1 MVFTKKFSEFAQG
14 NVADPVGLTNGVNTI
29 GQGGDDSSGG
39 VIITIDQDT
48 TGLFASR
55 WVRFDNATQLY
66 VDALANTPEN
76 AEVVGVVLEV
86 LSGSQFKL
94 QQSGYI
100 QSGTAGFSGFSTD
113 GVYFLSDVAQG
124 QQTLNVPTENGHIR
138 LPLFVADST
147 DSGWICNLKSGMV
160 IGSPGAITGGGSTPG
175 EDSSIHQVS
184 QPGNGFGVGDWVR
197 VSGNSVYSLASG
209 ATFADSQGVGVVIDD
224 GDPLF
229 TIQFSGFNENSII
242 GAVDA
247 LGAPIP
253 LVSATV
259 YYLSDVVPG
268 KITPVKPTDTLT
280 SVKPCFISESST
292 MLTGYILPQQPL
304 ENVAGEDSPSVIL
317 VNQATAGLAV
327 ENVMRV
333 SGNNVYAKAQA
344 DSLANSRAVGI
355 ITEIIDANNFVL
367 QTSGFTN
374 KFSAKTPA
382 AQYYLS
388 ATNAGELTTVE
399 PTSDGQISKP
409 MFQALTATSGYI
421 LEQRP
426 LLQPSANGGG
436 GSGGGGS
443 WEEIEVIDITN
454 DAVIEILN
462 LNGSYLFVLQSLTV
476 QNNNVILKAQVGTG
490 AGPTYQTTNYQ
501 SCLFDMVSSTGST
514 GQSVATDGFLLS
526 DTASA
531 NSGLSNIAGAT
542 YDLQFYLHNTGNAS
556 IRTLANY
563 NGVYVVPFN
572 EINAIWGGG
581 QWMNTT
587 AVTAIR
593 FQVSSGN
600 IVSGKIGVYKL
611 SI

>member
-14 NVADPVGLTNGVNTI
+14 NVGDPVGLTNGVNTI

-66 VDALANTPEN
+66 VDALATTSQN

-247 LGAPIP
+247 AGSPIP
-253 LVSATV
+253 LTSSTV
-259 YYLSDVVPG
+259 YYLSDVAPG
-268 KITPVKPTDTLT
+268 KITPVKPTATLT

-292 MLTGYILPQQPL
+292 MLTGYILPQQPI
-304 ENVAGEDSPSVIL
+304 ENEPGEEAPSVIL
-317 VNQATAGLAV
+317 VNQSTTGLAV

-333 SGNNVYAKAQA
+333 SGDNVYAKAQA

-367 QTSGFTN
+367 QTSGFSN
-374 KFSAKTPA
+374 KFTAKTPA
-382 AQYYLS
+382 TQYYLS
-388 ATNAGELTTVE
+388 ATVPGLLTSTE
-399 PTSDGQISKP
+399 PTADGQISKP
-409 MFQALTATSGYI
+409 MFEALTATSGYI

-426 LLQPSANGGG
+426 LLQPNANGGG
-436 GSGGGGS
+436 SSGGGGGS
-443 WEEIEVIDITN
+443 IAGNVVQTLFNPPSDVSIAANTSIIQSAVTITPSSSTSRIMYCASLQVVNGDVTVWLLRNGVKIASGSSFLGFIVTYAGAGVTTGSFTVIDSPSTTLP
-454 DAVIEILN
+454 V
-462 LNGSYLFVLQSLTV
+462 
-476 QNNNVILKAQVGTG
+476 
-490 AGPTYQTTNYQ
+490 TY
-501 SCLFDMVSSTGST
+501 
-514 GQSVATDGFLLS
+514 
-526 DTASA
+526 
-531 NSGLSNIAGAT
+531 
-542 YDLQFYLHNTGNAS
+542 
-556 IRTLANY
+556 TL
-563 NGVYVVPFN
+563 
-572 EINAIWGGG
+572 
-581 QWMNTT
+581 MM
-587 AVTAIR
+587 
-593 FQVSSGN
+593 SGN
-600 IVSGKIGVYKL
+600 RSLYGNPTGIGN
-611 SI
+611 IFIAQEIGPAP